1 MSDELI
7 LWAFAFGEWQPFQH
21 GPDAEGVRE
30 SGAPLVEWDARVDR
44 WRARCGVASAS
55 FGDLDTARAW
65 VEDYESAMRRRWL

>member
-21 GPDAEGVRE
+21 GPDADAVRE

-44 WRARCGVASAS
+44 WRARIGVAAAS